1 MMDGSQHTE
10 DPLDV
15 GWRDK
20 PPTLKSVL
28 GMVKRQAGLVV
39 LCIAA
44 SVLVALVYIVFA
56 EPLYTA
62 RVSLYLDA
70 DGGGGEPR
78 SDMATA
84 IDLDTNVELIR
95 SDDTTAAV
103 IRALDL
109 VARPEFASTPSTLH
123 SWLVSLRTMLGVG
136 PIVAETFDPL
146 PAAIVKVRTGLE
158 VSRSGNTRVIDLSY
172 TSTSPSLAVE
182 IANAFAQAHFA
193 SITARD
199 ERAIARR
206 IARLDLRAADM
217 RQKVSDLS
225 VRIRESLRK
234 SGLVTVDPQDLE
246 RQTSAL
252 RSQLSALE
260 AKAAALS
267 TKLAL
272 FATYEQTGDISSIAI
287 DTPVSRRLMSELAAA
302 EDRLAK
308 IRERSDAA
316 PLIAS
321 ATEGGIEALQASLR
335 QEIRLAAS
343 AVTVEREMTMAEQ
356 KNIAA
361 QIARMGEYLASDD
374 WAELESMRQEKIFY
388 EGMYQDYL
396 TQLEGAGRERQGRSD
411 LRIVADAL
419 TPTMPTSPNIKVV
432 LAIAMTLAAFLGI
445 CMAAI
450 REWNRNERARA

>member
-1 MMDGSQHTE
+1 MDGSQHSD

-20 PPTLKSVL
+20 PPTLGSVVK
-28 GMVKRQAGLVV
+28 MIKRQAAVV
-39 LCIAA
+39 LACVAA
-44 SVLVALVYIVFA
+44 SILIAFVYIVFA
-56 EPLYTA
+56 EQTYTA
-62 RVSLYLDA
+62 HVALYLDA
-70 DGGGGEPR
+70 DGGGAEPR

-109 VARPEFASTPSTLH
+109 ASKPEFATGPSTLH
-123 SWLVSLRTMLGVG
+123 AWLGGLRSILGQG
-136 PIVAETFDPL
+136 PAVPETFDPL
-146 PAAIVKVRTGLE
+146 PAAILKVQSGLQ
-158 VSRSGNTRVIDLSY
+158 VARSGNTRVIDLSY
-172 TSTSPSLAVE
+172 TSTSPSLAVA
-182 IANAFAQAHFA
+182 IADAFAQAHFA

-206 IARLDLRAADM
+206 IARLDLRATEM
-217 RQKVSDLS
+217 RQKVLDLGA
-225 VRIRESLRK
+225 RIRDNLRK

-246 RQTSAL
+246 QQTSAL
-252 RSQLSALE
+252 RNQLSALE

-267 TKLAL
+267 TKLDL
-272 FATYEQTGDISSIAI
+272 FANYEKTGDLSSVAI
-287 DTPVSRRLMSELAAA
+287 DTPVSRRLLTELAAA
-302 EDRLAK
+302 EERLAK
-308 IRERSDAA
+308 IRERSEGA
-316 PLIAS
+316 PKIAS
-321 ATEGGIEALQASLR
+321 ATEGGIEALKASLR
-335 QEIRLAAS
+335 QEIRLASS
-343 AVTVEREMTMAEQ
+343 AIIVEREMTLAEQ

-374 WAELESMRQEKIFY
+374 WAELDSMRQEKLLY

-396 TQLEGAGRERQGRSD
+396 TQLEGAGRERQSRSD

-432 LAIAMTLAAFLGI
+432 LAIAMTLAAFVGLCI
-445 CMAAI
+445 AAF
-450 REWNRNERARA
+450 REWNRYDRARA

>member
-1 MMDGSQHTE
+1 MDGSQHSD

-20 PPTLKSVL
+20 PPTLGSVVK
-28 GMVKRQAGLVV
+28 MIKRQAAVV
-39 LCIAA
+39 LACVAA
-44 SVLVALVYIVFA
+44 SILIAFVYIVFA
-56 EPLYTA
+56 EQTYTA
-62 RVSLYLDA
+62 HVALYLDA
-70 DGGGGEPR
+70 DGGGAEPR

-109 VARPEFASTPSTLH
+109 ASKPEFATGPSTLH
-123 SWLVSLRTMLGVG
+123 AWLGGLRSILGQG
-136 PIVAETFDPL
+136 PAVPETFDPL
-146 PAAIVKVRTGLE
+146 PAAILKVQSGLQ
-158 VSRSGNTRVIDLSY
+158 VARSGNTRVIDLSY
-172 TSTSPSLAVE
+172 TSTSPSLAVA
-182 IANAFAQAHFA
+182 IADAFAQAHFA

-206 IARLDLRAADM
+206 IARLDLRATEM
-217 RQKVSDLS
+217 RQKVLDLGA
-225 VRIRESLRK
+225 RIRDNLRK

-246 RQTSAL
+246 QQTSAL
-252 RSQLSALE
+252 RNQLSALE

-267 TKLAL
+267 TKLDL
-272 FATYEQTGDISSIAI
+272 FASYEKTGDLSSVAI
-287 DTPVSRRLMSELAAA
+287 DTPVSRRLLTELAAA
-302 EDRLAK
+302 EERLAK
-308 IRERSDAA
+308 IRERSEGA
-316 PLIAS
+316 PKIAS
-321 ATEGGIEALQASLR
+321 ATEGGIEALKASLR
-335 QEIRLAAS
+335 QEIRLASS
-343 AVTVEREMTMAEQ
+343 AIIVEREMTLAEQ

-374 WAELESMRQEKIFY
+374 WAELDSMRQEKLLY

-396 TQLEGAGRERQGRSD
+396 TQLEGAGRERQSRSD

-432 LAIAMTLAAFLGI
+432 LAIAMTLAAFVGLCI
-445 CMAAI
+445 AAF
-450 REWNRNERARA
+450 REWNRYDRARA

>member
-1 MMDGSQHTE
+1 MDGSQHSD

-20 PPTLKSVL
+20 PPTLGSVVK
-28 GMVKRQAGLVV
+28 MIKRQAAVV
-39 LCIAA
+39 LACVAA
-44 SVLVALVYIVFA
+44 SILIAFVYIVFA
-56 EPLYTA
+56 EQTYTA
-62 RVSLYLDA
+62 HVALYLDA
-70 DGGGGEPR
+70 DGGGAEPR

-109 VARPEFASTPSTLH
+109 ASKPEFATAPSTLH
-123 SWLVSLRTMLGVG
+123 AWLGGLRSILGQG
-136 PIVAETFDPL
+136 PAVPETFDPL
-146 PAAIVKVRTGLE
+146 PAAILKVQSGLQ
-158 VSRSGNTRVIDLSY
+158 VARSGNTRVIDLSY
-172 TSTSPSLAVE
+172 TSTSPSLAVA
-182 IANAFAQAHFA
+182 IADAFAQAHFA

-206 IARLDLRAADM
+206 IARLDLRATEM
-217 RQKVSDLS
+217 RQKVLDLGA
-225 VRIRESLRK
+225 RIRDNLRK

-246 RQTSAL
+246 QQTSAL
-252 RSQLSALE
+252 RNQLSALE

-267 TKLAL
+267 TKLDL
-272 FATYEQTGDISSIAI
+272 FASYEKTGDLSSVAI
-287 DTPVSRRLMSELAAA
+287 DTPVSRRLLTELAAA
-302 EDRLAK
+302 EERLAK
-308 IRERSDAA
+308 IRERSEGA
-316 PLIAS
+316 PKIAS
-321 ATEGGIEALQASLR
+321 ATEGGIEALKASLR
-335 QEIRLAAS
+335 QEIRLASS
-343 AVTVEREMTMAEQ
+343 AIIVEREMTLAEQ

-374 WAELESMRQEKIFY
+374 WAELDSMRQEKLLY

-396 TQLEGAGRERQGRSD
+396 TQLEGAGRERQSRSD

-432 LAIAMTLAAFLGI
+432 LAIAMTLAAFVGLCI
-445 CMAAI
+445 AAF
-450 REWNRNERARA
+450 REWNRYDRARA